1 MSESNKTYIVCHGEN
16 VVELDRFGLSKEEA
30 NQEAQRLMANGYKNV
45 RVRLEDP
52 LHPSWP
58 LNFDA
63 Q

>member
-1 MSESNKTYIVCHGEN
+1 MSESNKTYIVCHGDKI
-16 VVELDRFGLSKEEA
+16 VEPDGFGLSKEEA
-30 NQEAQRLMANGYKNV
+30 NQEASKLMGQGYKNV

-52 LHPSWP
+52 LYPSWP

>member
-30 NQEAQRLMANGYKNV
+30 NQEASKLMGRGYKNV

-52 LHPSWP
+52 LYPSWP

>member
-30 NQEAQRLMANGYKNV
+30 NQEASKLMGQGYKNV

-52 LHPSWP
+52 LYPSWP